1 MFTESEKVIG
11 VVDVNSGGLMIM
23 DAVWKSALPLTSDQ
37 SIALDLEL
45 PPGKI
50 PVIAVLKGGKRLLI
64 LDLDGMW
71 KNTGMPENI
80 GVENPVEETDDEK
93 EEEA

>member
-1 MFTESEKVIG
+1 MFTDNEKVIG
-11 VVDVNSGGLMIM
+11 VIDVNSGGIMIT

-37 SIALDLEL
+37 SVALDLEL

-50 PVIAVLKGGKRLLI
+50 PVIATMKGGKRLLI

-71 KNTGMPENI
+71 KHTAIEENVM
-80 GVENPVEETDDEK
+80 VENPVPEDNEET
-93 EEEA
+93 EE

>member
-1 MFTESEKVIG
+1 MFTENEKVIG
-11 VVDVNSGGLMIM
+11 VIDVNSGGIMIT

-37 SIALDLEL
+37 SVALDLEL

-50 PVIAVLKGGKRLLI
+50 PVIATMKGGKRLLI

-71 KNTGMPENI
+71 KNTTLEENVT
-80 GVENPVEETDDEK
+80 VENPVPEEETP
-93 EEEA
+93 A